1 MKRNKA
7 AALLALLLCC
17 TMSGCGEKET
27 EEVLSPASTTV
38 TEAETQA
45 PTETA
50 TTTETSA
57 PQTSTEAAV
66 TTTTVTEAT
75 TTAPPET
82 QAPVQTTV
90 EEATVAETEPPTEE
104 QTEAPDDTMHADM
117 QSYSAP
123 AYACTIEIPA
133 GWSASDGVSDGAIS
147 DTVSVFQP
155 DTPNGDSIALL
166 IEDAEE
172 SATFASMSESTL
184 IEAYAQSLSSVTVTM
199 FDSITVDGNPAYRT
213 AIAGEVSDMT
223 VEITQLFLNS
233 ADHLYVMTYTNASGS
248 TPVYTDAIETY
259 FHLT

>member
-17 TMSGCGEKET
+17 AMSGCGEKET

-38 TEAETQA
+38 TETETQA
-45 PTETA
+45 PTEISA
-50 TTTETSA
+50 TTQTSA

-82 QAPVQTTV
+82 QATKQTTV
-90 EEATVAETEPPTEE
+90 EETTVAETEA
-104 QTEAPDDTMHADM
+104 QTEAPTDTMHADM

-123 AYACTIEIPA
+123 AYACMIEIPA
-133 GWSASDGVSDGAIS
+133 GWSASDGVLDGAIS
-147 DTVSVFQP
+147 DMVSVFQP
-155 DTPNGDSIALL
+155 DSPNGDSIALL

-172 SATFASMSESTL
+172 AATFASMSESTL
-184 IEAYAQSLSSVTVTM
+184 TEAYAQSLSSVTVTM
-199 FDSITVDGNPAYRT
+199 FDSITVDGYPAYRT
-213 AIAGEVSDMT
+213 AIAGEVSDIT

-233 ADHLYVMTYTNASGS
+233 ADHLYVLTYTNASDS